1 MREESALK
9 KRMLPLLLCLF
20 LLGGEIFATTAAAAA
35 GGADDPL
42 ISVSWIADT
51 FLPRLR
57 GALADTAAKTL
68 EVAQTARGAGD
79 GKELRTLTAGESVL
93 LTAGQQFTLLSGAAR
108 MTADAGEVI
117 DVSAG
122 ESAGNGAARRYVRYI
137 VCEDA
142 AVYLDA
148 TESSVLKLSAGALGV
163 PGCAFVDVP
172 RSAWYY
178 DDVADAS
185 RRGLIDGFTRTEFDP
200 SGMLTGAQC
209 VKLAACMH
217 QLYSTGAVT
226 LENSAGGLWYGTY
239 VAYALTNG
247 ILDAGLDD
255 FDSPVTRAQFVQLF
269 YRALPE
275 SAYARINDIADGQ
288 IPDVAMTG
296 EGAAEI
302 YRFFRAGI
310 LTGYPADG
318 THTEGSF
325 GPGDT
330 ISRAE
335 VATIMNRM
343 FDASARV
350 RF

>member
-1 MREESALK
+1 MK
-9 KRMLPLLLCLF
+9 KRVLPILLLLCL
-20 LLGGEIFATTAAAAA
+20 LLSGGRAFAA

-57 GALADTAAKTL
+57 GALADAAAKTL
-68 EVAQTARGAGD
+68 ETARSPAQSAGD
-79 GKELRTLTAGESVL
+79 GKELLTLRAGQSVL
-93 LTAGQQFTLLSGAAR
+93 LRAGQQFTLLSGALR
-108 MTADAGEVI
+108 MTAEAGEAV

-122 ESAGNGAARRYVRYI
+122 ESAGNGAARLYARYI

-142 AVYLDA
+142 GVYLDA
-148 TESSVLKLSAGALGV
+148 TEESLIKLSAGALRV
-163 PGCAFVDVP
+163 PGCVFADVP
-172 RSAWYY
+172 RNEWYY
-178 DDVADAS
+178 NDVAAAS
-185 RRGLIDGFTRTEFDP
+185 RRELIDGLTETEFDP
-200 SGMLTGAQC
+200 AGTLTGAQC

-217 QLYSTGAVT
+217 QLRSAGAVT

-255 FDSPVTRAQFVQLF
+255 FDSPVTRTQFVQLF

-275 SAYARINDIADGQ
+275 SEYAPLNDIADGR
-288 IPDVAMTG
+288 IPDVAMTD
-296 EGAAEI
+296 EAAAEI

-310 LTGYPADG
+310 LSGYPADG
-318 THTEGSF
+318 VHAEGAF
-325 GPGDT
+325 GPADT

-335 VATIMNRM
+335 VAAIMNRM
-343 FDASARV
+343 FDASARI
-350 RF
+350 RSEG

>member
-1 MREESALK
+1 MK
-9 KRMLPLLLCLF
+9 KKVLPILLLLCL
-20 LLGGEIFATTAAAAA
+20 LLSGGRAFAA

-57 GALADTAAKTL
+57 GALADAAAKTM
-68 EVAQTARGAGD
+68 ETARTPAQSAGD
-79 GKELRTLTAGESVL
+79 GKELLTLRAGQSVL
-93 LTAGQQFTLLSGAAR
+93 LRAGQQFTLLSGALR
-108 MTADAGEVI
+108 MTAEAGEAV

-122 ESAGNGAARRYVRYI
+122 ESAGNGAARLYARYI

-142 AVYLDA
+142 GVYLDA
-148 TESSVLKLSAGALGV
+148 TEESVLKLSAGALSV
-163 PGCAFVDVP
+163 PGCAFADVP
-172 RSAWYY
+172 RYEWYY
-178 DDVADAS
+178 DDVAAAS
-185 RRGLIDGFTRTEFDP
+185 RRELIDGLTETEFDP
-200 SGMLTGAQC
+200 AGTLTGAQC

-217 QLYSTGAVT
+217 QLRSAGAVT

-247 ILDAGLDD
+247 ILDAGPGD
-255 FDSPVTRAQFVQLF
+255 FDSPVTRTQFVQLF

-275 SAYARINDIADGQ
+275 SEYAPLNDIADGQ
-288 IPDVAMTG
+288 IPDVAMTD
-296 EGAAEI
+296 EAAAEI

-310 LTGYPADG
+310 LSGYPAGD
-318 THTEGSF
+318 TRAEGSF
-325 GPGDT
+325 GPEDT

-350 RF
+350 RFSL